1 MEICGALKNVVALA
15 AGVVD
20 GLKMG
25 DNTKAAIMRIGLD
38 EMRRFAKMNFQ
49 GVKDETFFES
59 CGVGDGKLSF
69 DLSFRG

>member
-1 MEICGALKNVVALA
+1 MVALA

-49 GVKDETFFES
+49 GVKDSTFFES
-59 CGVGDGKLSF
+59 CGVGDGKFSF
-69 DLSFRG
+69 FHDIED